1 MVHKSLYSCT
11 PVHLRALLCKRP
23 DSGTRPDGKND
34 LLVPKVKRATFGA
47 RTFRYTGP
55 TLWNALPDSLKKNFK
70 KNLKTHILKRSF
82 NIYIIYF

>member
-23 DSGTRPDGKND
+23 DSGTRADGKND

-47 RTFRYTGP
+47 RTFRYAGP
-55 TLWNALPDSLKKNFK
+55 TLWNALPDSLKKNPRLENFE
-70 KNLKTHILKRSF
+70 KNLKTHIFKKCF
-82 NIYIIYF
+82 D